1 MQTSDRGDNLMSSD
15 VLFSVSCIFMN
26 ARERILTILVVAWAW
41 GGTILVELINSES
54 QVN

>member
-1 MQTSDRGDNLMSSD
+1 MQTPDRGDNLMSSD

-26 ARERILTILVVAWAW
+26 ARERILTILVLAW
-41 GGTILVELINSES
+41 GGIILVELLNSEN